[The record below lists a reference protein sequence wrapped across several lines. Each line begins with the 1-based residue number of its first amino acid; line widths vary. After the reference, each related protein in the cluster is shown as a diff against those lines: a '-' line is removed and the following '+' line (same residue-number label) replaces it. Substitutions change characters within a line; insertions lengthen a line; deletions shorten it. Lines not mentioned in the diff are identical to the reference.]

1 MKHEKRI
8 LVTVAAALLLLPMA
22 PCHAEKGPPPPQGPA
37 AQYDGASGA
46 PFDLSDPARIASGKS
61 RFNSTCAQYCHGD
74 KPPLFIDRTDLEA
87 EYVFNTIRDGGKG
100 ATPMPPWGDIFTAE
114 EVWELV
120 AYVKS
125 LGKW

>member
-1 MKHEKRI
+1 MT
-8 LVTVAAALLLLPMA
+8 LVLRLRAAMVALVVAASGSIATA
-22 PCHAEKGPPPPQGPA
+22 NKGPPPAQGSSA
-37 AQYDGASGA
+37 TYDASSGA
-46 PFDLSDPARIASGKS
+46 PFDLADPARIAAGKS

-74 KPPLFIDRTDLEA
+74 KPPLFIGRPDLEA